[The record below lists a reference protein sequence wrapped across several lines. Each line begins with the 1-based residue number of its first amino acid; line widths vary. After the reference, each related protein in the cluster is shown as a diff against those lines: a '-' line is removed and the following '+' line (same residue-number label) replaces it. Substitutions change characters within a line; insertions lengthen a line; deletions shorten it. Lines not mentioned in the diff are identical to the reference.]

1 MNRSSSANQ
10 EETVSKSVP
19 RKKKNDFIWEVLLL
33 IILVLGAYFRFT
45 GLNWDNN
52 QHLHPDERFLTMV
65 ASSIKP
71 VESIGEYFD
80 TAQSSLNPNNRG
92 YGFYVYGTLPLFIV
106 RGIADA
112 LSQTGYDEIFLVGR
126 ALSGLFDLLT
136 VFLVYLIV
144 IRLYKKPLMAL
155 LAAALTAGSVMQIQ
169 LSHYFAVDTFT
180 TFFTTGVVYFSI
192 RILTQKDKPTIPAW
206 IGLES
211 EDAAGAD
218 SGFWQKLIARL
229 SSING
234 WDGIGDVLL
243 SGLFLGCA
251 MASKINAGLVA
262 LLIPAAYLIRYLNL
276 PEDRREAVVYVFIR
290 NVVIAAAV
298 CILTFRIFQ
307 PYAFTG
313 PGFFNV
319 MPSEKWIATMKEIS
333 AQSSGDVD
341 FPPALQWARRPIWF
355 APENMI
361 LFGMGIPFGLA
372 AFGGFLLMG
381 WRIITANWR
390 KHILIW
396 GWTGVYFTWQAVN
409 WVRAMRYQ
417 VLIYPMFAII
427 AAWGIFALWEKG
439 KLITRPKRAVFLRA
453 AAIVVGTIAV
463 AGTLIYA
470 YAFTRI
476 YNRTMTRI
484 AASEWIYQNVP
495 SAINLKINTGEDVT
509 NQPLAFRGNRTIS
522 TEDPVDIIFTATSS
536 GLLANIKLAHL
547 IDSMNLPQIKN
558 LQAEITD
565 LNGNVLTTGQVS
577 GDFPAGND
585 PRGNSVLIVLNI
597 PLEIVEGNSYHLKLA
612 VIEPGINL
620 LASGPASLGL
630 MSGSTISEVLLPDLV
645 DGVSRDRPYVIQFS
659 ASNSGT
665 IAEISLPKIM
675 NSSNTSEQGKIN
687 VTFSVTPGGED
698 ILGKSVVQ
706 IEFVGERIGKGQS
719 AVAKFDPPV
728 KVEKN
733 KTYTLLFTTEDDTDV
748 ALMGNKP
755 ALESSWDDPLPL
767 GMNNITPFDYN
778 NGPYRTDL
786 NFEMYWDDNQ
796 DKLTKFLSTLQ
807 QADYI
812 FITSNRQWGTTTRVT
827 ERYPLTIAYYRNLL
841 GCPVEKDILWCY
853 RVAEPGM
860 FTGNLGFE
868 LVKVFQSDPN
878 IGDFRV
884 NTQFAEEAF
893 TVYDHPQVMIFKKQ
907 DSFDIK
913 AVTKLLGSV
922 DLSKV
927 IHLTPHKAGSYQGD
941 LTLPPDRLASQ
952 QAGGT
957 WIELFNPASLLN
969 QYPAAGAVVWYV
981 LITLLGWITYP
992 IMRIAT
998 KGLSDHGYGISKIVG
1013 LAVLAY
1019 FSWLAGSIGIEYNRL
1034 TILLVLLTLLLV
1046 SAILYFYQKEAIRED
1061 FHDLRKLFLGI
1072 EAVSLVLFLLFLGIR
1087 LGNPDLWHP
1096 YKGGEKPMDFSYFNA
1111 VLKST
1116 SFPPYDPWYAGGY
1129 INYYYYG
1136 FVIVGTPVK
1145 LLGITPSVAYNLILP
1160 TLFSLVGTAAFSI
1173 GYTLIDALQ
1182 NPQIQ
1187 GFADSIRKRVLRT
1200 RLATEDPTVVLPSD
1214 VHDDE
1219 YESDRV
1225 ETIQTGKPEAIS
1237 IIQPHTQRSVF
1248 NPVAVLGGILSTLL
1262 LLILGNLGTI
1272 RMIWHGFIRIASPT
1286 GTLENSSY
1294 YDRIVWSV
1302 QGFIQM
1308 LQGAHFPYPVGEW
1321 YWIPSRTI
1329 PGEPITEFPF
1339 FTFLYADMHAHMIA
1353 LPLTLA
1359 VLAWTLSMVLR
1370 NGQWRLEGEKVNA
1383 WVQMGI
1389 CLFIGSLIVG
1399 ALRPTNTWD
1408 LPLYLIIGAL
1418 GILYSGFSG
1427 KDAQL
1432 VTNSKLTVWQR
1443 KLLESLIFLAGY
1455 IGLTFI
1461 LYYPFSAWYGQ
1472 GYNSVAIWEG
1482 TRTPSW
1488 SYFTHWGV
1496 FLVLILSWLVQETYD
1511 WMATTPVSALSRL
1524 KPYKGLIVGMAI
1536 ILALI
1541 PIALVMSGVGIA
1553 WMAFPFA
1560 AWAGVLLLQ
1569 PRLPSVKR
1577 FVLFLIGCA
1586 MVLTLAV
1593 ELIVLVG
1600 DIGRMNTVFK
1610 FYLEAWTLLSLC
1622 SAFAFIQVFPRRI
1635 EWPNWLS
1642 STWQVTIGVL
1652 ICCSAL
1658 FPILAGT
1665 DKIRDRISPAAPHTL
1680 DGAAYMASS
1689 TYDDDGV
1696 LIDLNQDYEAIQ
1708 WMQKN
1713 VKGSPVIVEANT
1725 VEYRWGSRYTIYT
1738 GLPGVVGWNWHQRQQ
1753 RAVIPSSTVTD
1764 RVEEIKHFYE
1774 TVSREE
1780 SLAFLEKYNV
1790 RYVIVGQ
1797 LEYLHYPGD
1806 GLTKF
1811 QAYDGDLWNVVYQE
1825 GTTTIYQVNTKE
1837 KP

>member
-1 MNRSSSANQ
+1 MNRPSFPTQKVTDTRLSHR
-10 EETVSKSVP
+10 
-19 RKKKNDFIWEVLLL
+19 RKKYDFIWEVLLL
-33 IILVLGAYFRFT
+33 FVLILGAYFRFT
-45 GLNWDNN
+45 GLNWDNS

-65 ASSIKP
+65 ATSIQP
-71 VESIGEYFD
+71 VKSIGEYFD

-92 YGFYVYGTLPLFIV
+92 HGFYVYGTLPLFIV

-112 LSQTGYDEIFLVGR
+112 INQTGYDEIFLVGR
-126 ALSGLFDLLT
+126 TISGLFDLLT
-136 VFLVYLIV
+136 VFFVYLIV

-180 TFFTTGVVYFSI
+180 TFFTTATVYFSI
-192 RILTQKDKPTIPAW
+192 RILTQKDKPSIPAW

-211 EDAAGAD
+211 IDLTGKTTGVRE
-218 SGFWQKLIARL
+218 RL
-229 SSING
+229 TVWFSSLQG
-234 WDGIGDVLL
+234 WDGIVDVLL
-243 SGLFLGCA
+243 AGLFLGCA
-251 MASKINAGLVA
+251 MASKINSGLVA

-276 PEDRREAVVYVFIR
+276 PAEKRDAAVYVFLR

-319 MPSEKWIATMKEIS
+319 IPSEKWIATLKEIS

-372 AFGGFLLMG
+372 AFIGFLLMG
-381 WRIITANWR
+381 WRIVSANWR

-396 GWTGVYFTWQAVN
+396 GWTGVFFTWQAVN
-409 WVRAMRYQ
+409 WVKAMRYQ

-439 KLITRPKRAVFLRA
+439 KIITRPKRAAFLRS
-453 AAIVVGTIAV
+453 AAIISGIVAV
-463 AGTLIYA
+463 AGTLLYA
-470 YAFTRI
+470 FAFTRI
-476 YNRTMTRI
+476 YNRPMTRV

-495 SAINLKINTGEDVT
+495 AAINLKINTGDEIFT
-509 NQPLAFRGNRTIS
+509 QPLAFRGNRNIS

-536 GLLANIKLAHL
+536 GQLANVKLDHL
-547 IDSMNLPQIKN
+547 LDAANLPQVKSLIS
-558 LQAEITD
+558 EITD
-565 LNGNVLTTGQVS
+565 LNGNTLTIGQVS
-577 GDFPAGND
+577 GEFAAGND
-585 PRGNSVLIVLNI
+585 PRGNSASVVFNL
-597 PLEIVEGNSYHLKLA
+597 PLELVEGTSYHLKLT

-620 LASGPASLGL
+620 LASGPLTLGL
-630 MSGSTISEVLLPDLV
+630 VSESKIREILLPDLV
-645 DGVSRDRPYVIQFS
+645 DGISRDRPYVIQFS

-665 IAEISLPKIM
+665 ITEISLPKIA
-675 NSSNTSEQGKIN
+675 NLTDTTDQGKVS

-698 ILGKSVVQ
+698 ILGKSEVLVD
-706 IEFVGERIGKGQS
+706 FSGERTGKEQS
-719 AVAKFDPPV
+719 VVAIFDPPV
-728 KVEKN
+728 HVEKN
-733 KTYTLLFTTEDDTDV
+733 KSYTLLFTTEDETNV

-755 ALESSWDDPLPL
+755 ALESSWDDPLPV

-778 NGPYRTDL
+778 TGPYRTDL

-796 DKLTKFLSTLQ
+796 DKLSKFLSTLQ

-827 ERYPLTIAYYRNLL
+827 ERYPLTTAYYRNLI
-841 GCPVEKDILWCY
+841 GCPAEKDVLWCY
-853 RVAEPGM
+853 RVAESGM

-868 LVKVFQSDPN
+868 LVKVFRSDPN
-878 IGDFRV
+878 LGDFRI

-893 TVYDHPQVMIFKKQ
+893 TVYDHPKVMIFKKQ
-907 DSFDIK
+907 DSFDME
-913 AVTKLLGSV
+913 AVTKLLESV
-922 DLSKV
+922 DLTKV
-927 IHLTPHKAGSYQGD
+927 IHLTPYKAGSYQGD
-941 LTLPPDRLASQ
+941 LTLPPERLASQ

-957 WIELFNPASLLN
+957 WMELFNPASIIN
-969 QYPAAGAVVWYV
+969 QYPAAGAVVWYL
-981 LITLLGWITYP
+981 LITLLGWLAYP
-992 IMRIAT
+992 VVRIAAG
-998 KGLSDHGYGISKIVG
+998 GLSDHGYGISKIVG
-1013 LAVLAY
+1013 LVLLAY
-1019 FSWLAGSIGIEYNRL
+1019 FSWLAGSIGIAYSRL

-1046 SAILYFYQKEAIRED
+1046 SAIVYFYQKEVILED
-1061 FHDLRKLFLGI
+1061 WRVQKKLFLGI
-1072 EAVSLVLFLLFLGIR
+1072 ETVSLVLFLLFLGIR

-1173 GYTLIDALQ
+1173 GYTLIDALHNSQ
-1182 NPQIQ
+1182 LD
-1187 GFADSIRKRVLRT
+1187 GFAGTFRKRVLRT
-1200 RLATEDPTVVLPSD
+1200 RLASEDPAVVLPSD
-1214 VHDDE
+1214 IHDDE
-1219 YESDRV
+1219 YVSDRV
-1225 ETIQTGKPEAIS
+1225 EVIATGKPEQVTEDQPQGKRTGFNS
-1237 IIQPHTQRSVF
+1237 I
-1248 NPVAVLGGILSTLL
+1248 AALGGLFSTLL

-1272 RMIWHGFIRIASPT
+1272 RMIWHGFIRIASPS

-1294 YDRIVWSV
+1294 IDRIVWSV
-1302 QGFIQM
+1302 QGFIKM
-1308 LQGAHFPYPVGEW
+1308 LQGAQFPYPVGEW

-1359 VLAWTLSMVLR
+1359 ALAWALAMILR
-1370 NGQWRLEGEKVNA
+1370 NGNWKHQSQKINA
-1383 WVQMGI
+1383 WLQMGI

-1408 LPLYLIIGAL
+1408 LPLYLVIGSL
-1418 GILYSGFSG
+1418 GILYSGFSAR
-1427 KDAQL
+1427 DAQL
-1432 VTNSKLTVWQR
+1432 ITNPRLAVWQR
-1443 KLLESLIFLAGY
+1443 KLLESLIWLAAF
-1455 IGLTFI
+1455 IGLTFL
-1461 LYYPFSAWYGQ
+1461 LYYPFSAWFGQ
-1472 GYNSVAIWEG
+1472 AYNSIDIWEG
-1482 TRTPSW
+1482 ARTPSW

-1496 FLVLILSWLVQETYD
+1496 FLILIVSWFVQETYD
-1511 WMATTPVSALSRL
+1511 WMATTPISALSRL
-1524 KPYKGLIVGMAI
+1524 RPYQNLLIGIAI
-1536 ILALI
+1536 VLVII
-1541 PIALVMSGVGIA
+1541 PIVLVISGVGTA
-1553 WMAFPFA
+1553 WMSFPLA
-1560 AWAGVLLLQ
+1560 AWAGILLLR
-1569 PRLPSVKR
+1569 PRLPAVKR
-1577 FVLFLIGCA
+1577 FVLFLIGSA

-1600 DIGRMNTVFK
+1600 DVGRMNTVFK
-1610 FYLEAWTLLSLC
+1610 FYLEAWTLLSL
-1622 SAFAFIQVFPRRI
+1622 SAAFAFIQVFPRRI
-1635 EWPNWLS
+1635 EWPDWLD
-1642 STWQVTIGVL
+1642 STWQVIIGVL

-1658 FPILAGT
+1658 FPLLAGT
-1665 DKIRDRISPAAPHTL
+1665 DKIRDRISPKAPHTL
-1680 DGAAYMASS
+1680 DGAEYMASA
-1689 TYDDDGV
+1689 TYDDGGV

-1725 VEYRWGSRYTIYT
+1725 VEYRWGSRYSIYT

-1753 RAVIPSSTVTD
+1753 RAVIPSTSVTD

-1790 RYVIVGQ
+1790 KYVIVGQ

-1811 QAYDGDLWNVVYQE
+1811 QAYDGDLWSVVYQK
-1825 GTTTIYQVNTKE
+1825 GTTTIYQVKTKD
-1837 KP
+1837 KS